1 LPVLGEE
8 ALDFFGFDKRKV
20 LPRMHSDSEVPISNW
35 SEACLDGDALALHLR
50 SAALRAYED
59 SFDDHCVS
67 SDA

>member
-1 LPVLGEE
+1 MLRKE

-20 LPRMHSDSEVPISNW
+20 LPRIHSDSEVPISNW
-35 SEACLDGDALALHLR
+35 SESCLDSDALAFNLR
-50 SAALRAYED
+50 SAAFRADED